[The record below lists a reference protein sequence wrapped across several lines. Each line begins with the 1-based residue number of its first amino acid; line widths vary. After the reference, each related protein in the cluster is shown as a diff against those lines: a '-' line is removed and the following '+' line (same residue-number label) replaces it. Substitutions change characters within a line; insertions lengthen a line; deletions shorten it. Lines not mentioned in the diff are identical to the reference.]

1 MTNIAFIGLG
11 HMGLPMAKN
20 LVKAG
25 HRVKGYDIVPQAIE
39 DFVRAGGIAGEYIAS
54 TLENAEIVITMLPE
68 GKHVRE
74 AFEGP
79 QGIFNHVKPGTLIA
93 ECSTIDIE
101 TSHQIHKMAEEKGV
115 RLIDAPVSGGVA
127 GAEAAT
133 ITFMVGGNKEDF
145 EPLKPYLEKMGKTI
159 IYCGGAG
166 LGQAAKICNNLVLG
180 ITMIGA
186 SEAFNLAE
194 QLGLNAMKF
203 YEVASQSS
211 AQCWSIS
218 KYCPAP
224 GPVPTSPANN
234 DYRAGFTA
242 AMMLKD
248 LKLAVNAAQL
258 TSSPTPLGAEAM
270 ALYAL
275 FCSNGGQALDFSG
288 VLKFL
293 RGTNVSDIYS

>member
-11 HMGLPMAKN
+11 HMGFPMAKN

-25 HRVKGYDIVPQAIE
+25 HCVKGYDIVPQAVETFAKEGGTGGE
-39 DFVRAGGIAGEYIAS
+39 DIAS
-54 TLENAEIVITMLPE
+54 TVAHAEIVITMLPE
-68 GKHVRE
+68 GKHVRA
-74 AFEGP
+74 AFEGS
-79 QGIFNHVKPGTLIA
+79 QGIFSHVKPGTLIA

-101 TSHQIHKMAEEKGV
+101 TARHIHSESEGKGV

-133 ITFMVGGNKEDF
+133 ITFMVGGKREDF
-145 EPLKPYLEKMGKTI
+145 KALKPYLEMMGETI
-159 IYCGGAG
+159 IYCGVAG

-186 SEAFNLAE
+186 CEAFNLAE
-194 QLGLNAMKF
+194 RLGLDAMTF

-224 GPVPTSPANN
+224 GPVSTSPANHA
-234 DYRAGFTA
+234 YAPGFTA

-248 LKLAVNAAQL
+248 LQLAADAAQL
-258 TSSPTPLGAEAM
+258 TSTAAPLGNEAM
-270 ALYAL
+270 SLYTL
-275 FCSNGGQALDFSG
+275 FCNNGGQALDFSG
-288 VLKFL
+288 ILRFL
-293 RGTNVSDIYS
+293 RRRRISK